1 MRENELKSFIMK
13 ASYYRKK
20 WSHMKAHIVDP
31 REIKRLSRQVAYSF
45 MDSYMKDCHYEAD
58 YIDLLCEM
66 TTISQD
72 AKLNSVAA
80 QALFSIIIESL
91 CDDFE
96 ELQTETYNRVMTQVI
111 TFCRKLSA
119 GKDLNRCLNDF
130 GIYNRIDLLERV
142 KAFRMEAK
150 SLSRHRQIKK
160 ILLLSRVTIG
170 ADVAV
175 TSIII
180 QRLAEQYPKAEM
192 VIIGGDKLE
201 EIYGGNPRI
210 RLQKA
215 EYEKNGGLLERLSNW
230 QWVLNII
237 QKELAV
243 CPLDNT
249 ILVDPDSRLS
259 QLGVLPII
267 PPEHYYFFDSRSDV
281 SFAGNMSM
289 AQLTN
294 AWLNKVTGKD
304 DFRYPAV
311 WLLPGPLQKAAA
323 LYQRLKNNGTRR
335 VIAINF
341 GVGGN
346 PRKRVGQLLE
356 QELLLSLLQE
366 PNTVIVLDKG
376 FGEKELQYSNSLLDV
391 VKQNGYFT
399 EDAFFAAELNSDI
412 SSGVI
417 GLQTRIGEIAAII
430 ANCDE
435 YIGYDSACQHIAA
448 ALQTPCLT
456 IFAGS
461 NNMRFIRRWSAFG
474 ASSCQIVHVDTL
486 SDPSAIDVE
495 DIIIRIMNERRMQ
508 DSQELKIVD

>member
-1 MRENELKSFIMK
+1 
-13 ASYYRKK
+13 
-20 WSHMKAHIVDP
+20 
-31 REIKRLSRQVAYSF
+31 
-45 MDSYMKDCHYEAD
+45 MDSYLKDCHYEGD

-66 TTISQD
+66 TTISRD
-72 AKLNSVAA
+72 PKLNSIAA
-80 QALFSIIIESL
+80 RALFRIIIESL
-91 CDDFE
+91 CDEFE

-111 TFCRKLSA
+111 NFCRKLSA
-119 GKDLNRCLNDF
+119 GKELDRSLNDF
-130 GIYNRIDLLERV
+130 RIHSRKDLLERIQTI
-142 KAFRMEAK
+142 RMEDRF
-150 SLSRHRQIKK
+150 LTRHRDIKK

-180 QRLAEQYPKAEM
+180 QRLAELYPKAEM
-192 VIIGGDKLE
+192 VLIGGGKLN

-230 QWVLNII
+230 QLVLNII
-237 QKELAV
+237 QQELTT

-249 ILVDPDSRLS
+249 ILIDPDSRLS

-267 PPEHYYFFDSRSDV
+267 PPDQYYFFDSRSDV
-281 SFAGNMSM
+281 SFSGNMSM

-294 AWLNKVTGKD
+294 AWLDKVTGVD
-304 DFRYPAV
+304 NFSYPGV
-311 WLLPGPLQKAAA
+311 WLLPGPMQKAAG
-323 LYQRLKNNGTRR
+323 LYDRLRNNGTRR

-346 PRKRVGQLLE
+346 PRKKVGRLLE
-356 QELLLSLLQE
+356 QELLMSLLRE

-376 FGEKELQYSNSLLDV
+376 LGDKEFQYSNSLLDA
-391 VKQNGYFT
+391 VKQNGYPI
-399 EDAFFAAELNSDI
+399 EDAVFTAEFNSNI

-430 ANCDE
+430 AKCDE

-474 ASSCQIVHVDTL
+474 ANSCRIVHVDTL
-486 SDPSAIDVE
+486 SDPIAIDVE
-495 DIIIRIMNERRMQ
+495 DIIIRIMNERRMGKA
-508 DSQELKIVD
+508 SS

>member
-1 MRENELKSFIMK
+1 MKSSF
-13 ASYYRKK
+13 YRKK
-20 WSHMKAHIVDP
+20 WLDIKAHIVDP
-31 REIKRLSRQVAYSF
+31 EEIKRLSRQIAHSF
-45 MDSYMKDCHYEAD
+45 MDSYLKDCHYEGD

-66 TTISQD
+66 TTISRD
-72 AKLNSVAA
+72 PKLNSIAA
-80 QALFSIIIESL
+80 RALFRIIIESL
-91 CDDFE
+91 CDEFE

-111 TFCRKLSA
+111 NFCRKLSA
-119 GKDLNRCLNDF
+119 GKELDRSLNDF
-130 GIYNRIDLLERV
+130 RIHSRKDLLERIQTI
-142 KAFRMEAK
+142 RMEDRF
-150 SLSRHRQIKK
+150 LTRHRDIKK

-180 QRLAEQYPKAEM
+180 QRLAELYPKAEM
-192 VIIGGDKLE
+192 VLIGGGKLN

-215 EYEKNGGLLERLSNW
+215 EYERNGGLLERLSNW
-230 QWVLNII
+230 QLVLNII
-237 QKELAV
+237 QQELIT

-249 ILVDPDSRLS
+249 ILIDPDSRLS

-267 PPEHYYFFDSRSDV
+267 PPDQYYFFDSRSDV
-281 SFAGNMSM
+281 SFSGNMSM

-294 AWLNKVTGKD
+294 AWLDKVTGVD
-304 DFRYPAV
+304 NFSYPGV
-311 WLLPGPLQKAAA
+311 WLLPGPMQKAAG
-323 LYQRLKNNGTRR
+323 LYDRLRNNGTRR

-346 PRKRVGQLLE
+346 PRKKVGRLLE
-356 QELLLSLLQE
+356 QELLMSLLRE

-376 FGEKELQYSNSLLDV
+376 LGDKEFQYSNSLLDA
-391 VKQNGYFT
+391 VKQNGYPI
-399 EDAFFAAELNSDI
+399 EDAVFTAEFNSNI

-430 ANCDE
+430 AKCDE

-474 ASSCQIVHVDTL
+474 ANSCRIVHVDTL
-486 SDPSAIDVE
+486 SDPIAIDVE
-495 DIIIRIMNERRMQ
+495 DIIIRIMNERRMGKA
-508 DSQELKIVD
+508 SS

>member
-1 MRENELKSFIMK
+1 MKSSF
-13 ASYYRKK
+13 YRKK
-20 WSHMKAHIVDP
+20 WSNIKTQIVDP
-31 REIKRLSRQVAYSF
+31 AEIKRLSRQVAHSF
-45 MDSYMKDCHYEAD
+45 MDSYLKDCHYEAD

-66 TTISQD
+66 TTISRD
-72 AKLNSVAA
+72 PELNSVAA
-80 QALFSIIIESL
+80 RALFSIIIESL

-96 ELQTETYNRVMTQVI
+96 ELQTETYNRVMAQVI

-119 GKDLNRCLNDF
+119 GKALDRSLNNF
-130 GIYNRIDLLERV
+130 GISCRKDLLGRI
-142 KAFRMEAK
+142 KIIRMETK
-150 SLSRHRQIKK
+150 SLSRHHNIKK
-160 ILLLSRVTIG
+160 ILVLSRVTIG

-175 TSIII
+175 TSIIF
-180 QRLAEQYPKAEM
+180 QRLTDRYPKAEM
-192 VIIGGDKLE
+192 VLIGGGKLD

-215 EYEKNGGLLERLSNW
+215 EYEKNGGLLERLSHW
-230 QWVLNII
+230 QLVLNII
-237 QKELAV
+237 QQELAD

-267 PPEHYYFFDSRSDV
+267 APEHYYFFDSRSDV
-281 SFAGNMSM
+281 SFAGNMAM

-311 WLLPGPLQKAAA
+311 WLLPEPLQKAAA
-323 LYQRLKNNGTRR
+323 LYQKLRNNGTRR

-346 PRKRVGQLLE
+346 PRKKVGQLLE

-376 FGEKELQYSNSLLDV
+376 FGEKELHYSNSLLEA
-391 VKQNGYFT
+391 VKQNGYSI
-399 EDAFFAAELNSDI
+399 EDALFAAELDSDI

-448 ALQTPCLT
+448 ALQIPCLT
-456 IFAGS
+456 IFGGS

-474 ASSCQIVHVDTL
+474 ANSCRMVHVDTL
-486 SDPSAIDVE
+486 SDPTAIDVE

-508 DSQELKIVD
+508 DTQELKIED

>member
-1 MRENELKSFIMK
+1 MNLK
-13 ASYYRKK
+13 AQ
-20 WSHMKAHIVDP
+20 IVDP
-31 REIKRLSRQVAYSF
+31 EGLGRLSRQVAHSF
-45 MDSYMKDCHYEAD
+45 MDSYLKDCAYEED

-72 AKLNSVAA
+72 PGLNSVAA
-80 QALFSIIIESL
+80 QALFSIIIENL

-96 ELQTETYNRVMTQVI
+96 ELQTETYNRVMAQVI

-119 GKDLNRCLNDF
+119 GKELDRSLNDF
-130 GIYNRIDLLERV
+130 GIYGHNDLLERIKAIRLEV
-142 KAFRMEAK
+142 KP
-150 SLSRHRQIKK
+150 LSRHRDINK

-180 QRLAEQYPKAEM
+180 QRLAKLYPKAEI
-192 VIIGGDKLE
+192 VLIGGGKLD

-215 EYEKNGGLLERLSNW
+215 EYQRQGGLLERLFNW
-230 QWVLNII
+230 QLVLDII
-237 QKELAV
+237 QQELAT

-267 PPEHYYFFDSRSDV
+267 PPDHYHFFDSRSDV
-281 SFAGNMSM
+281 SFAANMSM
-289 AQLTN
+289 AQLAN
-294 AWLNKVTGKD
+294 AWLDKVTGVH
-304 DFRYPAV
+304 DFRYPGV
-311 WLLPGPLQKAAA
+311 WLAPGPMQKAAA
-323 LYQRLKNNGTRR
+323 LYSKLKENGTRR
-335 VIAINF
+335 VIAVNF

-346 PRKRVGQLLE
+346 PRKKVGRLLE

-366 PNTVIVLDKG
+366 PNTVVVLDKG
-376 FGEKELQYSNSLLDV
+376 LGKMELQYSNSLLDT
-391 VKQNGYFT
+391 VKQNGYPI
-399 EDAFFAAELNSDI
+399 EDAVFSAEFNSDI

-430 ANCDE
+430 AECDE

-474 ASSCQIVHVDTL
+474 ANRCQIVHVDTL
-486 SDPSAIDVE
+486 SDPTAIDVE
-495 DIIIRIMNERRMQ
+495 DIITRIINERRAGN
-508 DSQELKIVD
+508 DST

>member
-1 MRENELKSFIMK
+1 
-13 ASYYRKK
+13 
-20 WSHMKAHIVDP
+20 
-31 REIKRLSRQVAYSF
+31 
-45 MDSYMKDCHYEAD
+45 MDSYLKDGHYEAD

-66 TTISQD
+66 TTISRD
-72 AKLNSVAA
+72 PELNSIAA
-80 QALFSIIIESL
+80 RALFSIIIESL
-91 CDDFE
+91 CDEFE
-96 ELQTETYNRVMTQVI
+96 ALQTETYNRVMAQVI
-111 TFCRKLSA
+111 TFCRKLSV
-119 GKDLNRCLNDF
+119 GKELDRSLNDF
-130 GIYNRIDLLERV
+130 GISCRKDLLGRIKV
-142 KAFRMEAK
+142 IRMAAK
-150 SLSRHRQIKK
+150 SLSRHRDIKK
-160 ILLLSRVTIG
+160 ILVLSRVTIG

-192 VIIGGDKLE
+192 VLIGGGKLD

-230 QWVLNII
+230 QLVLNII
-237 QKELAV
+237 QQELTD
-243 CPLDNT
+243 CPLDHT

-267 PPEHYYFFDSRSDV
+267 APEHYYFFDSRSDV
-281 SFAGNMSM
+281 SFADNMSM

-304 DFRYPAV
+304 DFCYPAV
-311 WLLPGPLQKAAA
+311 WLRPEPLRKAAA
-323 LYQRLKNNGTRR
+323 FYKRLKNNGTRR

-346 PRKRVGQLLE
+346 PRKKVGQLLE

-366 PNTVIVLDKG
+366 PKTVIVLDKG
-376 FGEKELQYSNSLLDV
+376 FGGKELHYSNSLLETA
-391 VKQNGYFT
+391 KQNGHSI
-399 EDAFFAAELNSDI
+399 ENDLFAAEFDSDI

-430 ANCDE
+430 AKCDE

-448 ALQTPCLT
+448 AQQIPCLT
-456 IFAGS
+456 IFGGS

-474 ASSCQIVHVDTL
+474 ANSCRMVHVDTL
-486 SDPSAIDVE
+486 SDPTAIDVE
-495 DIIIRIMNERRMQ
+495 DIIIRIMHERRMQ
-508 DSQELKIVD
+508 NTRKLKIED

>member
-1 MRENELKSFIMK
+1 MKSSF
-13 ASYYRKK
+13 YRNK
-20 WSHMKAHIVDP
+20 WSDIKAHIVDP
-31 REIKRLSRQVAYSF
+31 AEIKRLSRQVAHSF
-45 MDSYMKDCHYEAD
+45 MDSYLKNCAYEED

-66 TTISQD
+66 TTISRD
-72 AKLNSVAA
+72 PGLNSVAA
-80 QALFSIIIESL
+80 RALFSIIIESL

-96 ELQTETYNRVMTQVI
+96 ELQTETYNRVMIQVI

-119 GKDLNRCLNDF
+119 GKELDRALNDF
-130 GIYNRIDLLERV
+130 RIYSHKDLLERI
-142 KAFRMEAK
+142 KTIRMEAR
-150 SLSRHRQIKK
+150 SLSRLRDIKK

-180 QRLAEQYPKAEM
+180 QRLAELYPKAEI
-192 VIIGGDKLE
+192 VLIGGGKLD

-210 RLQKA
+210 RFQKA
-215 EYEKNGGLLERLSNW
+215 EYERNGGLLERLSNW
-230 QWVLNII
+230 QLVLNIV
-237 QKELAV
+237 QQELAS

-259 QLGVLPII
+259 QPGVLPII

-281 SFAGNMSM
+281 SFVGNMSM

-294 AWLNKVTGKD
+294 TWLDKVTGVD
-304 DFRYPAV
+304 DFRYPGV
-311 WLLPGPLQKAAA
+311 WLLPGPTQKADG
-323 LYQRLKNNGTRR
+323 LYNRLKDNGTRR
-335 VIAINF
+335 VIATNF

-346 PRKRVGQLLE
+346 PRKKVGRLLE
-356 QELLLSLLQE
+356 QELLLSLLEE
-366 PNTVIVLDKG
+366 PKTVIVLDKG
-376 FGEKELQYSNSLLDV
+376 LGEKELQYSNSLLDAV
-391 VKQNGYFT
+391 ERNGYPI
-399 EDAFFAAELNSDI
+399 ENAVFAAEFNSDI

-430 ANCDE
+430 AKCDE

-474 ASSCQIVHVDTL
+474 ANSCQIVHVDTL
-486 SDPSAIDVE
+486 SDPTAVDVE
-495 DIIIRIMNERRMQ
+495 DIIIRIMNERRAGN
-508 DSQELKIVD
+508 DSN

>member
-1 MRENELKSFIMK
+1 MKSSF
-13 ASYYRKK
+13 YRKK
-20 WSHMKAHIVDP
+20 WSNIKTRIVDP
-31 REIKRLSRQVAYSF
+31 EEIKRLSRQVAHSF
-45 MDSYMKDCHYEAD
+45 MDSYLKNCHYEED

-66 TTISQD
+66 TTISRD
-72 AKLNSVAA
+72 PGLNSVAA
-80 QALFSIIIESL
+80 QSLFSIIIESL

-96 ELQTETYNRVMTQVI
+96 ELQTETYNRVMAQVI
-111 TFCRKLSA
+111 TFCRRLSA
-119 GKDLNRCLNDF
+119 GKELDRSLNDF
-130 GIYNRIDLLERV
+130 RVYSRMDLLERI
-142 KAFRMEAK
+142 KTIRLEAK
-150 SLSRHRQIKK
+150 SLPRHRDIKK

-180 QRLAEQYPKAEM
+180 QRLAELYPKAEM
-192 VIIGGDKLE
+192 VLIGGGKLD

-210 RLQKA
+210 RLQKV
-215 EYEKNGGLLERLSNW
+215 EYERKGGLLERLSNW
-230 QWVLNII
+230 QLVLNII
-237 QKELAV
+237 QQELAS

-267 PPEHYYFFDSRSDV
+267 PPGHYHFFDSRSDV
-281 SFAGNMSM
+281 SFAANISM

-294 AWLNKVTGKD
+294 AWLDKVTGVH
-304 DFRYPAV
+304 DFRYPGV
-311 WLLPGPLQKAAA
+311 WLLPGPVQKAAA
-323 LYQRLKNNGTRR
+323 LYNRLKDNGTRR

-346 PRKRVGQLLE
+346 PRKKVGRLLE
-356 QELLLSLLQE
+356 QKLLLSLLKE

-376 FGEKELQYSNSLLDV
+376 LGEKELQYSHSLLDAV
-391 VKQNGYFT
+391 RQNGYTIEETVFAT
-399 EDAFFAAELNSDI
+399 EFRSNI

-430 ANCDE
+430 AKCDE

-474 ASSCQIVHVDTL
+474 ANNCRLVHVDTL
-486 SDPSAIDVE
+486 SDPTAIDLE
-495 DIIIRIMNERRMQ
+495 DIITRIMNERRAGN
-508 DSQELKIVD
+508 DST

>member
-1 MRENELKSFIMK
+1 MDLKSQ
-13 ASYYRKK
+13 
-20 WSHMKAHIVDP
+20 IVDP
-31 REIKRLSRQVAYSF
+31 ESLGRLSRQVAHSF
-45 MDSYMKDCHYEAD
+45 MDSYLKDCQYVED

-66 TTISQD
+66 TTISPD
-72 AKLNSVAA
+72 AGINGVAA
-80 QALFSIIIESL
+80 RALFSIIIESL

-96 ELQTETYNRVMTQVI
+96 ELQTETYNRVMAQVI
-111 TFCRKLSA
+111 SFCRKLSA
-119 GKDLNRCLNDF
+119 GKELDRSLNDF
-130 GIYNRIDLLERV
+130 GIYSHTDLLERI
-142 KAFRMEAK
+142 KTIRLEAK
-150 SLSRHRQIKK
+150 PFSRHRDINK

-180 QRLAEQYPKAEM
+180 QRLAELYPKAEI
-192 VIIGGDKLE
+192 VLIGGSKMD

-215 EYEKNGGLLERLSNW
+215 EYERQGGLLERLSNW
-230 QWVLNII
+230 QLVLNII
-237 QKELAV
+237 QQELAA

-267 PPEHYYFFDSRSDV
+267 PPDRYHFFDSRSSI
-281 SFAGNMSM
+281 SFAANMSM

-294 AWLNKVTGKD
+294 AWLDKVTGVH

-311 WLLPGPLQKAAA
+311 WLVPGLLQKAAA
-323 LYQRLKNNGTRR
+323 LHSRLKHNGTRR
-335 VIAINF
+335 VIAVNF

-346 PRKRVGQLLE
+346 PRKKVGRLLE

-366 PNTVIVLDKG
+366 PNTVVILDKG
-376 FGEKELQYSNSLLDV
+376 LGEMELQSSNSLLDT
-391 VKQNGYFT
+391 VKQNGYPI
-399 EDAFFAAELNSDI
+399 EDAVFSAEFNSDI
-412 SSGVI
+412 NSGVI

-430 ANCDE
+430 AKCDE

-474 ASSCQIVHVDTL
+474 ANSCQIVHVDTL
-486 SDPSAIDVE
+486 SDPTAIDVE
-495 DIIIRIMNERRMQ
+495 DIIVRIMNERRARKGIE
-508 DSQELKIVD
+508 D

>member
-1 MRENELKSFIMK
+1 MKSSF
-13 ASYYRKK
+13 YRKK
-20 WSHMKAHIVDP
+20 WSNIKAHIVDS
-31 REIKRLSRQVAYSF
+31 EKIKRLSRQVAHSF
-45 MDSYMKDCHYEAD
+45 MDSYLKNCHYEED

-66 TTISQD
+66 TTFSRD
-72 AKLNSVAA
+72 PDLNSDAA
-80 QALFSIIIESL
+80 QSLFSIIIESL

-111 TFCRKLSA
+111 TFCRRLSA
-119 GKDLNRCLNDF
+119 GKELDRSLNDF
-130 GIYNRIDLLERV
+130 RVYSRMDLLERI
-142 KAFRMEAK
+142 KTIRLEAK
-150 SLSRHRQIKK
+150 SLSRHRDIKK

-175 TSIII
+175 TSVII
-180 QRLAEQYPKAEM
+180 QRLAELHPKAEM
-192 VIIGGDKLE
+192 VLIGGGKLD

-210 RLQKA
+210 RLQKV
-215 EYEKNGGLLERLSNW
+215 EYERNGGLLERLSNW
-230 QWVLNII
+230 QLVLNII
-237 QKELAV
+237 QQELAS
-243 CPLDNT
+243 CSLDNT

-267 PPEHYYFFDSRSDV
+267 SPDHYYFLDSRSAF
-281 SFAGNMSM
+281 SFAANMSM

-294 AWLNKVTGKD
+294 AWLDRVTGVA
-304 DFRYPAV
+304 DFRYPGV
-311 WLLPGPLQKAAA
+311 WLLPGPVQKAAA
-323 LYQRLKNNGTRR
+323 LYNKLKNNGTRR

-346 PRKRVGQLLE
+346 PRKKVGRLLE
-356 QELLLSLLQE
+356 QKLLLSLLQE

-376 FGEKELQYSNSLLDV
+376 LGEKELQYSNFLLNV
-391 VKQNGYFT
+391 VKQNGYAIEET
-399 EDAFFAAELNSDI
+399 VFAAEFTSDI

-417 GLQTRIGEIAAII
+417 GLQTSIGEIAAII
-430 ANCDE
+430 AKCDE

-474 ASSCQIVHVDTL
+474 ANNCRLVHVDTL
-486 SDPSAIDVE
+486 SDPTAIDVE
-495 DIIIRIMNERRMQ
+495 DIIIRIMNERGMQ
-508 DSQELKIVD
+508 ETQPG

>member
-1 MRENELKSFIMK
+1 MKSSF
-13 ASYYRKK
+13 YRKK
-20 WSHMKAHIVDP
+20 WSNIKTCIVDP
-31 REIKRLSRQVAYSF
+31 EKIKRLSRQVAHSF
-45 MDSYMKDCHYEAD
+45 MDSYLKNCHYEED

-72 AKLNSVAA
+72 PGLNSVAA
-80 QALFSIIIESL
+80 QSLFSIIIESL

-111 TFCRKLSA
+111 TFCRRLSA
-119 GKDLNRCLNDF
+119 GKELDRSLNDF
-130 GIYNRIDLLERV
+130 RVYSRMDLLERI
-142 KAFRMEAK
+142 KTIRLEAK
-150 SLSRHRQIKK
+150 SLSRHRDIKK

-180 QRLAEQYPKAEM
+180 QRLAELYPNAEM
-192 VIIGGDKLE
+192 VLIGGSKLD

-215 EYEKNGGLLERLSNW
+215 EYERKGGLLERLSNW
-230 QWVLNII
+230 QLVLNII
-237 QKELAV
+237 QQELAS

-267 PPEHYYFFDSRSDV
+267 SPDHYFFLDSRSAF
-281 SFAGNMSM
+281 SFAANMSM

-294 AWLNKVTGKD
+294 TWLDRVTGVV
-304 DFRYPAV
+304 DFRYPGV
-311 WLLPGPLQKAAA
+311 WLLPDPVQKAAA
-323 LYQRLKNNGTRR
+323 LYNRLKNNGARW

-346 PRKRVGQLLE
+346 PRKKVGRLLE
-356 QELLLSLLQE
+356 QKLLLSLLKK
-366 PNTVIVLDKG
+366 PNTVILLDKG
-376 FGEKELQYSNSLLDV
+376 LGEKELQYSNFLLNA
-391 VKQNGYFT
+391 VKQNGYT
-399 EDAFFAAELNSDI
+399 IEETVFAAEFNSDI

-474 ASSCQIVHVDTL
+474 ANNCRLVHVDTL
-486 SDPSAIDVE
+486 SDPTAIDVE

-508 DSQELKIVD
+508 TG

>member
-1 MRENELKSFIMK
+1 LKSSF
-13 ASYYRKK
+13 YRKK
-20 WSHMKAHIVDP
+20 WLDIKAHIVDP
-31 REIKRLSRQVAYSF
+31 EEIKRLSRQIAHSF
-45 MDSYMKDCHYEAD
+45 MDSYLKDCHYEGD

-66 TTISQD
+66 TTISRD
-72 AKLNSVAA
+72 PKLNSIAA
-80 QALFSIIIESL
+80 RALFRIIIESL
-91 CDDFE
+91 CDEFE

-111 TFCRKLSA
+111 NFCRKLSA
-119 GKDLNRCLNDF
+119 GKELDRSLNDF
-130 GIYNRIDLLERV
+130 RIHSRKDLLERIQTI
-142 KAFRMEAK
+142 RMEDRF
-150 SLSRHRQIKK
+150 LTRHRDIKK

-180 QRLAEQYPKAEM
+180 QRLAELYPKAEM
-192 VIIGGDKLE
+192 VLIGGGKLN

-215 EYEKNGGLLERLSNW
+215 EYERNGGLLERLSNW
-230 QWVLNII
+230 QLVLNII
-237 QKELAV
+237 QQELIT

-249 ILVDPDSRLS
+249 ILIDPDSRLS

-267 PPEHYYFFDSRSDV
+267 PPDQYYFFDSRSDV
-281 SFAGNMSM
+281 SFSGNMSM

-294 AWLNKVTGKD
+294 AWLDKVTGVD
-304 DFRYPAV
+304 NFSYPGV
-311 WLLPGPLQKAAA
+311 WLLPGPMQKAAG
-323 LYQRLKNNGTRR
+323 LYDRLRNNGTRR

-346 PRKRVGQLLE
+346 PRKKVGRLLE
-356 QELLLSLLQE
+356 QELLMSLLRE

-376 FGEKELQYSNSLLDV
+376 LGDKEFQYSNSLLDA
-391 VKQNGYFT
+391 VKQNGYPI
-399 EDAFFAAELNSDI
+399 EDAVFTAEFNSNI

-430 ANCDE
+430 AKCDE

-474 ASSCQIVHVDTL
+474 ANSCRIVHVDTL
-486 SDPSAIDVE
+486 SDPIAIDVE
-495 DIIIRIMNERRMQ
+495 DIIIRIMNERRMGKA
-508 DSQELKIVD
+508 SS

>member
-1 MRENELKSFIMK
+1 MKS
-13 ASYYRKK
+13 SYYRKK
-20 WSHMKAHIVDP
+20 WSNANAHTVDP
-31 REIKRLSRQVAYSF
+31 AEIKRLSRQVAHSF
-45 MDSYMKDCHYEAD
+45 MDSYLKDCHYEAD

-66 TTISQD
+66 TTNSRGPE
-72 AKLNSVAA
+72 LNSVAA
-80 QALFSIIIESL
+80 RALFSIIIESL
-91 CDDFE
+91 CDEFE
-96 ELQTETYNRVMTQVI
+96 ELQTETYNRVMAQVI
-111 TFCRKLSA
+111 TFCRKLPA
-119 GKDLNRCLNDF
+119 GKELDRSLNDF
-130 GIYNRIDLLERV
+130 RISCRKDLLNRIKIIRT
-142 KAFRMEAK
+142 KAK
-150 SLSRHRQIKK
+150 SLSRHRDIKK
-160 ILLLSRVTIG
+160 ILILSRVTIG

-180 QRLAEQYPKAEM
+180 QRLSERYPKAEM
-192 VIIGGDKLE
+192 VLIGGGKLDE
-201 EIYGGNPRI
+201 VYGGNPRI

-215 EYEKNGGLLERLSNW
+215 EYEKNGGLLERLSIW
-230 QWVLNII
+230 QLVLNII
-237 QKELAV
+237 QQELAD

-267 PPEHYYFFDSRSDV
+267 APEHYYFFDSRSDV
-281 SFAGNMSM
+281 SFAGNMAM

-304 DFRYPAV
+304 DFRYPTV
-311 WLLPGPLQKAAA
+311 WLLPEPLEKAAA
-323 LYQRLKNNGTRR
+323 LYQKLKNNGTRR

-346 PRKRVGQLLE
+346 PRKKVGQLLE

-376 FGEKELQYSNSLLDV
+376 FGEKELHYSNSLLEA
-391 VKQNGYFT
+391 VKQKGYSI
-399 EDAFFAAELNSDI
+399 EDALFAAELDSDI
-412 SSGVI
+412 SRGVI

-448 ALQTPCLT
+448 ALQIPCLT
-456 IFAGS
+456 IFGGS

-474 ASSCQIVHVDTL
+474 ANSCRMVHVDTL
-486 SDPSAIDVE
+486 SDPTAIDVE
-495 DIIIRIMNERRMQ
+495 DIIIRVMNERRMQ
-508 DSQELKIVD
+508 AG

>member
-1 MRENELKSFIMK
+1 MDLKTQTVDREGLG
-13 ASYYRKK
+13 
-20 WSHMKAHIVDP
+20 
-31 REIKRLSRQVAYSF
+31 RLSRQVAHSF
-45 MDSYMKDCHYEAD
+45 MDSYLKDCHYAED

-72 AKLNSVAA
+72 AGLNGVAA
-80 QALFSIIIESL
+80 RALFSIIIESL

-96 ELQTETYNRVMTQVI
+96 EMQTETYNRVMAQVI
-111 TFCRKLSA
+111 TFCRKLSV
-119 GKDLNRCLNDF
+119 GRELDRSLNDF
-130 GIYNRIDLLERV
+130 GIYSHNDLLERI
-142 KAFRMEAK
+142 KTIRLEANP
-150 SLSRHRQIKK
+150 LPRQTDINK

-180 QRLAEQYPKAEM
+180 QRLAELYPKAEI
-192 VIIGGDKLE
+192 VLIGGSKMN

-210 RLQKA
+210 RLQKV
-215 EYEKNGGLLERLSNW
+215 EYERQGGLIERLSNW
-230 QWVLNII
+230 QLVLNII
-237 QKELAV
+237 QQELAA

-267 PPEHYYFFDSRSDV
+267 PPEHYHFFDSRSDI
-281 SFAGNMSM
+281 SFDANMSM

-294 AWLNKVTGKD
+294 AWLDKVTGLH
-304 DFRYPAV
+304 DFRYPGV
-311 WLLPGPLQKAAA
+311 WPAPGLLQQAAA
-323 LYQRLKNNGTRR
+323 LHSKLKYNGTRR
-335 VIAINF
+335 IIAVNF

-346 PRKRVGQLLE
+346 PRKKVGRLLE
-356 QELLLSLLQE
+356 QELMLSLLQE
-366 PNTVIVLDKG
+366 PNTVVLLDKG
-376 FGEKELQYSNSLLDV
+376 LGEMELQSSNFLLDTL
-391 VKQNGYFT
+391 KQNGYPI
-399 EDAFFAAELNSDI
+399 EDAVFSTEFNSDI
-412 SSGVI
+412 NSGVI

-430 ANCDE
+430 AKCDE

-474 ASSCQIVHVDTL
+474 ANSCQIVHVDTL
-486 SDPSAIDVE
+486 SDPTTIDVE
-495 DIIIRIMNERRMQ
+495 DIIVRIMNERRMRKT
-508 DSQELKIVD
+508 ELTIED